1 MAELHTT
8 LGSYEREDLDLI
20 LPHEH
25 VFTDLGPMEERA
37 YEDADIEEVVE
48 VIGPEIER
56 AKDAG
61 VTALVEPTPRG
72 VGRRV
77 DAVEAVSE
85 ATDFPIVV
93 ATGIY
98 QEPRIPEWAR
108 EMSEDDL
115 AEWMIEELTESV
127 EEADTPAA
135 FIKVS
140 TDDDDPDGLSPD
152 EETILRAAARAGA
165 ETGAAIGSHTL
176 YGDLVETQLDVIEDA
191 GYTADRFV
199 WIHAQAEEDLD
210 SHVEIAER
218 GAWIEYDWIGG
229 DDQPD
234 GEYVERIQRLLA
246 AGHGDRIL
254 LSQDRGWYDPS
265 QPRGGEVKPYTYLIE
280 EFLPAL
286 REAGIDDATIEQ
298 LTVENPF
305 DAFAR

>member
-8 LGSYEREDLDLI
+8 QGALSRDDLDLI

-37 YEDADIEEVVE
+37 HESADLEEVVE

-56 AKDAG
+56 AKEAG
-61 VTALVEPTPRG
+61 VTAIVEPTPRG

-77 DAVEAVSE
+77 DVVEAVSD
-85 ATDFPIVV
+85 ATDFPIAV

-98 QEPRIPEWAR
+98 QEPRIPQWAR
-108 EMSEDDL
+108 DASEDEL
-115 AEWMIEELTESV
+115 TAWMIEELTEGV
-127 EEADTPAA
+127 EEADTRAA

-140 TDDDDPDGLSPD
+140 TDDEDPDGLSAD
-152 EETILRAAARAGA
+152 EEKILRAAARAGA

-210 SHVEIAER
+210 RQVAIADR

-234 GEYVERIQRLLA
+234 GEYIERIERLLA
-246 AGHGDRIL
+246 EGHEDRIL

-265 QPRGGEVKPYTYLIE
+265 EPRGGEVRPYTYLIE

-286 REAGIDDATIEQ
+286 RAAGIDEATIEQ

>member
-8 LGSYEREDLDLI
+8 QGALSRDDLDLI

-25 VFTDLGPMEERA
+25 VFTDLGPLEERA
-37 YEDADIEEVVE
+37 HESADLEGVVE

-56 AKDAG
+56 AKEAG
-61 VTALVEPTPRG
+61 VTAIVEPTPRG

-77 DAVEAVSE
+77 DVVEAVSD
-85 ATDFPIVV
+85 ATDFPIAV

-98 QEPRIPEWAR
+98 QEPRIPQWAR
-108 EMSEDDL
+108 DASEDEL
-115 AEWMIEELTESV
+115 TAWMIEELTEGV
-127 EEADTPAA
+127 EEADTRAA

-140 TDDDDPDGLSPD
+140 TDDEDPDGLSAD
-152 EETILRAAARAGA
+152 EEKILRAAARAGA

-210 SHVEIAER
+210 RQVAIADR

-234 GEYVERIQRLLA
+234 GEYIERIERLLA
-246 AGHGDRIL
+246 EGHEDRIL

-265 QPRGGEVKPYTYLIE
+265 EPRGGEVRPYTYLIE

-286 REAGIDDATIEQ
+286 RAAGIDEATIEQ

>member
-1 MAELHTT
+1 MTELHTT
-8 LGSYEREDLDLI
+8 QGALSRDDLDLI

-37 YEDADIEEVVE
+37 HESADLEEVVE

-56 AKDAG
+56 AKEAG
-61 VTALVEPTPRG
+61 VTGMVEPTPRG

-77 DAVEAVSE
+77 DAVEAVSD
-85 ATDFPIVV
+85 ATDFPIAV

-108 EMSEDDL
+108 EASEDEL
-115 AEWMIEELTESV
+115 TEWMIEELTESV
-127 EEADTPAA
+127 DEAETKAA

-140 TDDDDPDGLSPD
+140 TDNDVPDALSED
-152 EETILRAAARAGA
+152 EEKILRAAARAGA

-176 YGDLVETQLDVIEDA
+176 SADMVETQLDVIEAA

-199 WIHAQAEEDLD
+199 WIHAQAEADLD
-210 SHVEIAER
+210 RHVEIAER

-234 GEYVERIQRLLA
+234 ADYVERIQRLLEEEF
-246 AGHGDRIL
+246 GDQIL

-265 QPRGGEVKPYTYLIE
+265 EPRGGEVDPYTYLPD

-286 REAGIDDATIEQ
+286 REAGVEEATIEL
-298 LTVENPF
+298 LTVDNPF

>member
-1 MAELHTT
+1 MAKLHTT
-8 LGSYEREDLDLI
+8 QGPLDRDDLDLI

-37 YEDADIEEVVE
+37 YETADLEEVVE

-56 AKDAG
+56 AKAAG
-61 VTALVEPTPRG
+61 ATAMVEPTPTG

-85 ATDFPIVV
+85 ATDFPIAV
-93 ATGIY
+93 ATGVY
-98 QEPRIPEWAR
+98 QEPRIPDWAR
-108 EMSEDDL
+108 AASEEELTD
-115 AEWMIEELTESV
+115 WMIEELTEGV
-127 EEADTPAA
+127 EEAETTAS

-140 TDDDDPDGLSPD
+140 TDDDDPDALSED
-152 EETILRAAARAGA
+152 EEKILRAAARAGA

-176 YGDLVETQLDVIEDA
+176 YADLVETQLDVIEEV
-191 GYTADRFV
+191 GYAADRFV
-199 WIHAQAEEDLD
+199 WIHAQAEADLD
-210 SHVEIAER
+210 RHVELAER

-234 GEYVERIQRLLA
+234 AEYVERIRRLLE
-246 AGHGDRIL
+246 AGLGDQIL

-265 QPRGGEVKPYTYLIE
+265 QPRGGEVKPYTYLID
-280 EFLPAL
+280 EFLPEL
-286 REAGIDDATIEQ
+286 RAAGTGEDVVEQ
-298 LTVENPF
+298 LTVTNPF

>member
-1 MAELHTT
+1 MSQLHTT
-8 LGSYEREDLDLI
+8 QGALGRDDLDLI

-37 YEDADIEEVVE
+37 FETADLEEVIE

-56 AKDAG
+56 AKDTG
-61 VTALVEPTPRG
+61 VTGMVEPTPRG

-77 DAVEAVSE
+77 DAIEAVSE
-85 ATDFPIVV
+85 ATDFPIAV

-108 EMSEDDL
+108 EASEDEL
-115 AEWMIEELTESV
+115 TEWMLEELTEGV
-127 EEADTPAA
+127 EEADTKAA

-140 TDDDDPDGLSPD
+140 TDDDDPEALSED

-176 YGDLVETQLDVIEDA
+176 YADMVETQLDVIEDA

-199 WIHAQAEEDLD
+199 WIHAQAEQNLD
-210 SHVEIAER
+210 RHVELAER

-234 GEYVERIQRLLA
+234 AEYVERIERLLTE
-246 AGHGDRIL
+246 GLGDRIL

-265 QPRGGEVKPYTYLIE
+265 KPRGGEVKPYTYLTD

-286 REAGIDDATIEQ
+286 REAGIDEATIRQ
-298 LTVENPF
+298 LTQENPF